1 MNAAIL
7 RAFALLVL
15 LAASCGARAA
25 LPSTLSGSW
34 FDPAHAGH
42 GLSIELLDGDRA
54 LAYWFT
60 YDPDGRPLH
69 LLLDAT
75 VRDRT
80 MRGPAYASRGLP
92 FPGFDRAGYSLEAWG
107 TIEIT
112 FSSCTAARLRFDASG
127 PAGGPAYGRGDIT
140 LLRLASIGDLACAAN
155 TFPHAE
161 PAVLLGES
169 AGVAYRALV
178 DARGAT
184 WIASTPTPLL
194 AGSNTAPS
202 MVSGAPRHDDTAAA
216 AGAIVAEATA
226 RPGHAPEPL
235 PEPGAPRARLA
246 RLRHGEGTL
255 FVDLLDGAAPLALE
269 RDDDASVGVARPWES
284 ASLFGRSY
292 DVRYETRVGPEVWTL
307 DLSDDAFCL
316 STVRGA
322 CEWFGTIRV
331 TERDRS
337 VFEFELRGPASP
349 GRGAADGDVADRGT
363 GWIEWRD
370 DEPERIV
377 LVGENGLVA
386 VGLLRD

>member
-1 MNAAIL
+1 MNAAL
-7 RAFALLVL
+7 SRALALLVL
-15 LAASCGARAA
+15 LGASCAARAA
-25 LPSTLSGSW
+25 LPPTLSGSW

-60 YDPDGRPLH
+60 YDPEGRPLH
-69 LLLDAT
+69 LLLDAA
-75 VRDRT
+75 VRERT
-80 MRGPAYASRGLP
+80 LRGPAYVSRGLP

-127 PAGGPAYGRGDIT
+127 PAGGPAYGRGDIA
-140 LLRLASIGDLACAAN
+140 LVRLASIGDLACAGN
-155 TFPHAE
+155 TFPHVE
-161 PAVLLGES
+161 PAVLLGEA
-169 AGVAYRALV
+169 AGIAYRALV
-178 DARGAT
+178 DANGAT
-184 WIASTPTPLL
+184 WIAATPTPLI
-194 AGSNTAPS
+194 AASNTALS
-202 MVSGAPRHDDTAAA
+202 MVSGTARHDDGAIA

-235 PEPGAPRARLA
+235 PEPGAPRARLV
-246 RLRHGEGTL
+246 RLRHDEGAV
-255 FVDLLDGAAPLALE
+255 FIDLLDGGMPLGLA
-269 RDDDASVGVARPWES
+269 RDDDASVGVARAWDS
-284 ASLFGRSY
+284 ASLFGRRY

-307 DLSDDAFCL
+307 DLSDDTFCL
-316 STVRGA
+316 STLRGA

-331 TERDRS
+331 SERDRS

-370 DEPERIV
+370 DEPVRMV